1 MELTESHNSME
12 MIERDDD
19 EDIDQ
24 PLKVPVVSSVTGALD
39 LAKELVEFTD
49 WSGEEPLPLAVGCV
63 YDLLCDSQLKSLK
76 QLSLDSPKHKGTFIC
91 IYCSTSYQIRTF
103 HSMELHVNSTLGTIL
118 FCFS

>member
-39 LAKELVEFTD
+39 LAKEL
-49 WSGEEPLPLAVGCV
+49 
-63 YDLLCDSQLKSLK
+63 QL
-76 QLSLDSPKHKGTFIC
+76 
-91 IYCSTSYQIRTF
+91 
-103 HSMELHVNSTLGTIL
+103 
-118 FCFS
+118 